1 MSSSASKVY
10 LDLLSGTPVPVPVQ
24 RRILQWGTTHQD
36 ATVLSRLVL
45 IEGLDPDIETEL
57 SQSSHLDVLLAWSNR
72 PGRSSGD
79 LAERLLKEKRASL
92 LVGLAGRKDLTEE
105 IYEHLSGNKS
115 VNVRW
120 ALLANTNVKLE
131 LREKVAKTL
140 APEFRKDN
148 FGGRRQL
155 IDSLG
160 TELSLWRI
168 FLDNITTNV
177 VVSTAM
183 ALDIVDKPIMDRIVS
198 YIEKKASNRVTN
210 HTVTELAQ
218 SLSRR
223 AELESDHV
231 ARLLTALE
239 GYYQLIKDNSY
250 SYESRRVQETIN
262 QLKSRPEGGLGQML
276 EAVRTASDEATLIT
290 AVQEYENATKQMRL
304 DNSILATAVVTHPLV
319 TIDLMGQYFRT
330 TDYKTWGDFSRKL
343 CSEGR
348 FELLAAIAA
357 QTSLEHLIG
366 MIGFR
371 SEVVHHM
378 LERAYVGRE
387 LEMSRALE
395 HWFNSVID
403 PETIAAMQDEF
414 IAIVPATQ
422 LMSSAALASVAMVLL
437 EEQLGDNQK
446 NWETFETLVAD
457 YQGTLPELL
466 NTVNSLTS

>member
-10 LDLLSGTPVPVPVQ
+10 LDLLLGTPVPVAVQ

-36 ATVLSRLVL
+36 ATVLSRLVS

-57 SQSSHLDVLLAWSNR
+57 VQSSHLEVLLAWANR
-72 PGRSSGD
+72 PGRSSND

-92 LVGLAGRKDLTEE
+92 LVGLAGRDDLTEE
-105 IYEHLSGNKS
+105 IYTHLSENKS

-120 ALLANTNVKLE
+120 ALLANTNIKLE

-148 FGGRRQL
+148 YGGRRQL

-177 VVSTAM
+177 VVSTAI

-198 YIEKKASNRVTN
+198 YIEKNASNRVTN
-210 HTVTELAQ
+210 HSVTELAQ

-231 ARLLTALE
+231 ARLVLALE
-239 GYYQLIKDNSY
+239 GYFQLIKDNSY

-262 QLKSRPEGGLGQML
+262 QLKARPEGGLGHML
-276 EAVRTASDEATLIT
+276 DAIKSASNEEDLINAVR
-290 AVQEYENATKQMRL
+290 EYENTTKNMRL
-304 DNSILATAVVTHPLV
+304 DNSILANAVVEHPLV
-319 TIDLMGQYFRT
+319 TTDLMGQYFRT
-330 TDYKTWGDFSRKL
+330 TDYKTWADVSKKL
-343 CSEGR
+343 CSESR
-348 FELLAAIAA
+348 FDLLSAIAA
-357 QTSLEHLIG
+357 QIGLEQLIG

-371 SEVVHHM
+371 SEIVQHM
-378 LERAYVGRE
+378 LNSAYIGRE
-387 LEMSRALE
+387 LDMDRALS
-395 HWFNSVID
+395 HWFHSDISSD
-403 PETIAAMQDEF
+403 SITAMRDEF
-414 IAIVPATQ
+414 IAVVPATQ
-422 LMSSAALASVAMVLL
+422 LMSSAVLAPIAMVLL

-446 NWETFETLVAD
+446 RWETFETLVSE

-466 NTVNSLTS
+466 STVNSLTS